1 MADPGEQR
9 RLAAIFAADMVG
21 YSRLMEADERGTIAR
36 QKAYRAELIDP
47 AITKHHG
54 RIVKLMGDGMLV
66 EFASVVDAVEC
77 AVALQ
82 RAMAEREAEVPDD
95 RRIQYRVGVN
105 LGDIVIEDEDIFG
118 DGVNIAARLQELAE
132 PGGICIS
139 GTAYDQLK
147 QKVEVG
153 YQFLGERQVKNIV
166 EPVRVYRALLDP
178 EDAGKV
184 VGLGERR
191 RFPLLASAAAIALL
205 IAVVGGGAWWW
216 KPWIKR
222 VEPADPAKMTF
233 TLSDKP
239 SIAVLPFDNL
249 TGVPDRQFLIDGF
262 VEQLT
267 TALSRH
273 PDILVISRGSS
284 FSYRGKNVPIRQIA
298 EELGVRY
305 VIEGSLQQAAGRIR
319 INVQLIDAIKGFH
332 AWSKA
337 YDRPAPDFFTV
348 QDDVIG
354 AISVELLGRRGE
366 ILVAE
371 HQRIHAKRSED
382 LSLYELGEK
391 ANVAYGKTTSQDN
404 ERTREFKQQMLD
416 LEPDNARAHAFMAWV
431 EPATFW
437 YRWTEDRD
445 ATLKRACDWAEK
457 AVALDRREY
466 QGHWA
471 AAWCYWSTNRPDE
484 SRRAFE
490 AALRLNPAEPSIIL
504 QYATNVMLRDGRV
517 EEAISKIKMIER
529 TNPKGRI
536 NDKIYNALST
546 LVSTA
551 VQKGASSADL

>member
-184 VGLGERR
+184 VGLGQRR

-391 ANVAYGKTTSQDN
+391 ANVAYGKTTS
-404 ERTREFKQQMLD
+404 ECIAPGSLD
-416 LEPDNARAHAFMAWV
+416 TSLSHAAGLS
-431 EPATFW
+431 
-437 YRWTEDRD
+437 DI
-445 ATLKRACDWAEK
+445 
-457 AVALDRREY
+457 AVCHA
-466 QGHWA
+466 
-471 AAWCYWSTNRPDE
+471 
-484 SRRAFE
+484 
-490 AALRLNPAEPSIIL
+490 
-504 QYATNVMLRDGRV
+504 
-517 EEAISKIKMIER
+517 
-529 TNPKGRI
+529 
-536 NDKIYNALST
+536 
-546 LVSTA
+546 
-551 VQKGASSADL
+551 